1 MIYNVKV
8 KNFEGPMDLL
18 LYFIKRDELDIY
30 DIPIS
35 NITEKFIDVIGQWDK
50 QDLAVAGEF
59 IVMASVLMRIKVK
72 MILPI
77 KKNDDFGEIID
88 PRKELMHQLIQYK
101 KFRAAA
107 DILDKLRRKRI
118 SYFTRPTLKKKSTGM
133 IPVQYAISKDI
144 KLFDLAK
151 VFKEIL
157 DGMTNL
163 TKLEVDRDSINS
175 KIQKM
180 DVLRLFDGEGK
191 LTFENLISV
200 IKSRYELILY
210 FLVIME
216 LIKEGFCTVN
226 QNIIFGK
233 IELNLLNT

>member
-1 MIYNVKV
+1 MIYNVKIE
-8 KNFEGPMDLL
+8 NFEGPMDLL

-35 NITEKFIDVIGQWDK
+35 NITEKFIDVINQWDK
-50 QDLAVAGEF
+50 LDVAVAGEF
-59 IVMASVLMRIKVK
+59 IVMASTLMRIKVK

-77 KKNDDFGEIID
+77 KQNDDMGEIID
-88 PRKELMHQLIQYK
+88 PREELMYQLIQYR
-101 KFRAAA
+101 KFRDAA
-107 DILDKLRRKRI
+107 DMLNKFRRKRI
-118 SYFTRPTLKKKSTGM
+118 RYFTRPNLEKKSSDM
-133 IPVQYAISKDI
+133 IPAQYSFPNDI

-157 DGMTNL
+157 DRIPII
-163 TKLEVDRDSINS
+163 TKLEVDRDPINL
-175 KIQKM
+175 KVQKK

-191 LTFENLISV
+191 LTFENLISK
-200 IKSRYELILY
+200 IKTRYELILY

-216 LIKEGFCTVN
+216 LIKNGFCKVN

-233 IELNLLNT
+233 IEFNLLHT